1 MVLMGCQLG
10 LPLLRG
16 GMASSPGPG
25 AEVGRARVLM
35 AGVDLWRS
43 CDHRAPSCSFS
54 SPGWKVPQARKSC
67 GRLLGAGT
75 LEAPENGDLLAR
87 RKGTQGR

>member
-1 MVLMGCQLG
+1 
-10 LPLLRG
+10 
-16 GMASSPGPG
+16 MAPSPGPG

-54 SPGWKVPQARKSC
+54 SLGWKVPQARRSREC
-67 GRLLGAGT
+67 LGAGT
-75 LEAPENGDLLAR
+75 LEALENGDLLAG
-87 RKGTQGR
+87 RKGSHGR